1 MNGLGPKV
9 DGFLSQ
15 SEKLS
20 SRIALIQRS
29 LASNHLPEDSR
40 VDAAVGLMI
49 VEHGRDLETL
59 LIQRAERDGDPWSGQ
74 IGLPGGRSK
83 VSDRSIKGTVEREVA
98 EEVGIDLSHVGREL
112 GHLAVGQ
119 PMRRSEMHVQPWVYL
134 LSDKPPIII
143 GSEVRSAFWT
153 SINHLPSSIS
163 TTDVYIRDGWRTV
176 ECFMVDGRVVWG
188 YTYRV
193 LNGFL
198 QLPGVIE

>member
-1 MNGLGPKV
+1 MKGFEPKV
-9 DGFLSQ
+9 DVGLSQ

-20 SRIALIQRS
+20 PRISLIQRS
-29 LASNHLPEDSR
+29 LESNHPLGDSGI
-40 VDAAVGLMI
+40 DAAVGFMI
-49 VEHGRDLETL
+49 IENGGDLEAL
-59 LIQRAERDGDPWSGQ
+59 LIQRAERKDDPWSGQ

-98 EEVGIDLSHVGREL
+98 EEVGINLSQVGREL
-112 GHLAVGQ
+112 GPLAVGQ
-119 PMRRSEMHVQPWVYL
+119 PMRRSEMRVQPWVYL
-134 LSDKPPIII
+134 LSDKPPVII

-153 SINHLPSSIS
+153 SINHLPTSRS

-176 ECFMVDGRVVWG
+176 ECFTVEGKIVWG

-193 LNGFL
+193 LNEFL

>member
-15 SEKLS
+15 SQKLS
-20 SRIALIQRS
+20 PRIALIQHS
-29 LASNHLPEDSR
+29 LTSNHSPGDPR
-40 VDAAVGLMI
+40 VDAAVALMI
-49 VEHGRDLETL
+49 IEHSGNLEAL
-59 LIQRAERDGDPWSGQ
+59 LIQRAERDGDPWSAQ

-98 EEVGIDLSHVGREL
+98 EEVGIDLSKVGREL
-112 GHLAVGQ
+112 GPLPVGQ
-119 PMRRSEMHVQPWVYL
+119 PMRRSEMRVQPWVYL

-143 GSEVRSAFWT
+143 GAEVRSAFWT
-153 SINHLPSSIS
+153 SINHLPSSRS

-176 ECFMVDGRVVWG
+176 ECFMVDGKVVWG
-188 YTYRV
+188 YTHRV
-193 LNGFL
+193 LNEFL

>member
-1 MNGLGPKV
+1 MNGLRPKV
-9 DGFLSQ
+9 DRVLSQ

-20 SRIALIQRS
+20 PRIALIQRS
-29 LASNHLPEDSR
+29 LASNHPPDDPR

-49 VEHGRDLETL
+49 IEHSVDLDAL
-59 LIQRAERDGDPWSGQ
+59 LIQRTERNGDPWSGQ

-98 EEVGIDLSHVGREL
+98 EEVGIDLSKVGREL
-112 GHLAVGQ
+112 GHLTVGE
-119 PMRRSEMHVQPWVYL
+119 PMRRSEMRVQPWVYM
-134 LSDKPPIII
+134 LSDRPPIII

-153 SINHLPSSIS
+153 SISHLPSSRS

-176 ECFMVDGRVVWG
+176 ECFNVDGKVVWG
-188 YTYRV
+188 YTHRV
-193 LNGFL
+193 LNEFL